1 MTFLYPSFF
10 WALAVLAIPIV
21 IHLFNFRKTTRIYFS
36 NTRFLREVKEAT
48 TAKRRLKHYLILA
61 SRLLFLLFLV
71 LAFCQPI
78 IPAREDLGSNR
89 NIVLYLDNSQSMSAQ
104 VDEKTRGLDAAT
116 NFARSIVEVFP
127 PDTRYKLLTNDFAP
141 FSNTFKT
148 KPEILDM
155 LTQVRL
161 SPVSRSYQEVHD
173 RISQDRWVKST
184 DVFWIADLQKSTAG
198 SIAGDS
204 AMKMHLVPIQYSEHG
219 NVFIDSA
226 YLENPFAAGGGR
238 NVLHVMVR
246 NDGARDIDQLNLRL
260 MLNNIQEG
268 TATTSITRDGKAEV
282 TFDIATSLAGLN
294 EARVTFN
301 DFPVT
306 FDNEFFLALNFT
318 NRINVIEIKAAA
330 GTTPVQRVFGNERIF
345 AFQSHAINNFNYS
358 LLDQADLVVVN
369 GLNSID
375 PALGGALRRYL
386 GNFGV
391 VMMIPGATPD
401 VGNLKTTLQLP
412 ALKVVQDK
420 GQTELARPDFS
431 NPFFENVF
439 EERSVALAMPHA
451 SRVLDWGADRT
462 AILHF
467 RNEQPFI
474 SRFNQGGQLYLMS
487 CALSPGQTDFFNH
500 ALFVPVM
507 YRIAASGRKKEFK
520 PYYTLRESNI
530 SIHVDSL
537 RGEDPLRWVGAEEVV
552 PAQRQVN
559 EDVIFDIP
567 KFSVTKGFYKVVM
580 QRDTVN
586 LIAFNLDKSESL
598 MDQFSAEEFKELLGN
613 GDNVTIFKVGKQEA
627 FSNEIKERY
636 LGKPLWKYAL
646 MFAIFFIVAEVLL
659 IRFMK

>member
-1 MTFLYPSFF
+1 MTLLFPSFL
-10 WALAVLAIPIV
+10 WALAALAIPIV

-36 NTRFLREVKEAT
+36 NTRFLRDVKEAT

-61 SRLLFLLFLV
+61 SRLLFLAFLI

-78 IPAREDLGSNR
+78 VPAREELGSNR

-116 NFARSIVEVFP
+116 NFARNIVEVFP
-127 PDTRYKLLTNDFAP
+127 PDTRYKLLTNDFVP

-148 KPEILDM
+148 KPEVLDM
-155 LTQVRL
+155 LTEVRL
-161 SPVSRSYQEVHD
+161 SPVSRTYQEISD
-173 RISQDRWVKST
+173 RIRQDRWVKST

-198 SIAGDS
+198 TVSGDS
-204 AMKMHLVPIQYSEHG
+204 ALKVHLVPIQYSEHG

-238 NVLHVMVR
+238 NVLHVIVR
-246 NDGARDIDQLNLRL
+246 NDGTRDVDQLNLRL

-268 TATTSITRDGKAEV
+268 TASASIPQGGKTEV

-294 EARVTFN
+294 EARITFN

-318 NRINVIEIKAAA
+318 NRINVVEIKSSN
-330 GTTPVQRVFGNERIF
+330 TSTPVQRVFGNERIF
-345 AFQSHAINNFNYS
+345 AFQSHTVNNFNYS

-369 GLNSID
+369 GLNSLD
-375 PALGGALRRYL
+375 PALASALRRYL
-386 GNFGV
+386 GNFGAV
-391 VMMIPGATPD
+391 LLIPGSSPD
-401 VGNLKTTLQLP
+401 ADNLKTTLQLP
-412 ALKVVQDK
+412 ALKTIQDK

-439 EERSVALAMPHA
+439 EERSVAIAMPHA
-451 SRVLDWGADRT
+451 TKILDWGSDRT

-474 SRFNQGGQLYLMS
+474 SRFNQGGQLFVMS
-487 CALSPGQTDFFNH
+487 CALVSAQTDFFNH

-537 RGEDPLRWVGAEEVV
+537 KGEDPLRWVGAEEVV

-567 KFSVTKGFYKVVM
+567 KFSVSKGFYKVVNK
-580 QRDTVN
+580 RDTVN

-598 MDQFSAEEFKELLGN
+598 MDQYSAEEFKQMLGG

-646 MFAIFFIVAEVLL
+646 MIAIFFIVAEVLL

>member
-10 WALAVLAIPIV
+10 WALAALSIPIV
-21 IHLFNFRKTTRIYFS
+21 IHLFNFRKTTRVYFS

-48 TAKRRLKHYLILA
+48 TAKRKLKHYLILA
-61 SRLLFLLFLV
+61 SRLLFLLFLI

-78 IPAREDLGSNR
+78 IPAREELGSNR
-89 NIVLYLDNSQSMSAQ
+89 NIVLYVDNSQSMSAQ

-116 NFARSIVEVFP
+116 NFARSIVDVFP
-127 PDTRYKLLTNDFAP
+127 PDTRYKLVTNDFAP

-148 KPEILDM
+148 KPEVLDL

-161 SPVSRSYQEVHD
+161 SPVSRTYREVHD
-173 RISQDRWVKST
+173 RIQQDRWVKST

-198 SIAGDS
+198 TVAGDS
-204 AMKMHLVPIQYSEHG
+204 AMKLHLVPIQYSEHG

-246 NDGARDIDQLNLRL
+246 NDGTRDIDQLNLRL

-268 TATTSITRDGKAEV
+268 TATTSIGQGGKAEV

-294 EARVTFN
+294 EARITFN

-318 NRINVIEIKAAA
+318 NRINVIEIKATDAL
-330 GTTPVQRVFGNERIF
+330 TPVQRVFGNERIF
-345 AFQSHAINNFNYS
+345 AFQTHEFNNFNYS

-369 GLNSID
+369 GLNSLD
-375 PALGGALRRYL
+375 RALAGALRRYL
-386 GNFGV
+386 GTFGT
-391 VMMIPGATPD
+391 VMLIPGTTPD
-401 VGNLKTTLQLP
+401 AESLKTTLQLP
-412 ALKVVQDK
+412 ALRVAQDK

-451 SRVLDWGADRT
+451 SKILDWGSDRT

-474 SRFNQGGQLYLMS
+474 SRFNQGGELFLMS
-487 CALSPGQTDFFNH
+487 CALSAGQTDFFNH

-567 KFSVTKGFYKVVM
+567 KFSVSKGFYKVVM
-580 QRDTVN
+580 QQDTVN

-598 MDQFSAEEFKELLGN
+598 MDQYTGEEFKEMLG
-613 GDNVTIFKVGKQEA
+613 GLDNVTIFNVGKQEA

-636 LGKPLWKYAL
+636 LGQPLWKYAL
-646 MFAIFFIVAEVLL
+646 MMAIFFIVAEVLL